1 MMVALVGKTSFPGSD
16 VLLGATVLLD
26 DTPAIAVEG
35 ENHTSPESNYNL
47 PLYQLSYV
55 CMTTI
60 AGPVNFP
67 TIVVI
72 TSTWKK

>member
-1 MMVALVGKTSFPGSD
+1 VMVALVGKTSFPGSD

-26 DTPAIAVEG
+26 DTRAIAVEG
-35 ENHTSPESNYNL
+35 ENHMSPESKYNL

-55 CMTTI
+55 GMTTI
-60 AGPVNFP
+60 TGPVNLP

-72 TSTWKK
+72 ASTWTK